1 MGAMS
6 YIQKIELPEHSSN
19 ELIDA
24 RVRATYF
31 ILSRICD
38 SGPGFKDPIW
48 ISFSQ
53 DGPNIRLEPAP
64 GQSFLTWTDESD
76 SDADD
81 NLGGQDSSDDEVSET
96 ATSDAEEVSKN
107 QQVRKSRSDCPYM
120 VKI

>member
-1 MGAMS
+1 MRSLLFPCHAAS
-6 YIQKIELPEHSSN
+6 AK
-19 ELIDA
+19 LILVPY
-24 RVRATYF
+24 VRSLTT
-31 ILSRICD
+31 LSRIRD
-38 SGPGFKDPIW
+38 GGPGFKDPIW

-107 QQVRKSRSDCPYM
+107 QQVRKSRSVCPYM
-120 VKI
+120 VKN